1 MSMTIPQKKYFCKRI
16 DEILAQKTH
25 LINKEKVSHLN
36 EREVADC
43 MIDGNIKKLKI
54 LSYKTIKTIVFDR
67 IRNGAPGWRH
77 EEYMG
82 DIKVKDLILNY
93 EEKKEQYHR
102 ECLEE
107 NREIDKK
114 IRRLQEKASEIKDQA
129 MFGNE
134 QEAYE
139 MLEDFQYA

>member
-16 DEILAQKTH
+16 DEICAEKAH
-25 LINKEKVSHLN
+25 LMNKEKVSNLN

-43 MIDGNIKKLKI
+43 MIDGKLEKLKI
-54 LSYKTIKTIVFDR
+54 LPYKTIKSMIFDR

-82 DIKVKDLILNY
+82 DIKVKDLILDY
-93 EEKKEQYHR
+93 EKTRKEYHF
-102 ECLEE
+102 E
-107 NREIDKK
+107 NEVENMKIDKK

-134 QEAYE
+134 EEAYK